1 MEHFIFLWVGSVSKV
16 EIIDT
21 TFRDAHQ
28 SLIATRLQTE
38 DMLAIAEKMDR
49 IGFYSM
55 EVWGGATFDVCIRY
69 LGEDPWERLR
79 LLREHMKKTK
89 LQMLLRGQNLI
100 GYRHYPDD
108 IVEKFVELAHK
119 NGIDIF
125 RVFDALNDVRNMKIA
140 IKKAKEVGAEV
151 QGAIAYTTGKVF
163 TLEYYMER
171 VEELLR
177 LDVDVITI
185 KDMAALLTPWKAYEL
200 VSEIKERYGVPVN
213 VHTHSTTGMA
223 VATYLKAVEAGADF
237 IDTAI
242 SPLAFGTAQP
252 GIQTIWHALPEA
264 VGSHLDRELIHEVS
278 RYLKKLLDEKYSGLL
293 HKEALMVNPY
303 VLKYQVPGGMYSNL
317 ISQLKEMKALDRL
330 QEVLDEIPRVRED
343 LGWPPLVTP
352 TSQIVGTQAVLNVL
366 FGRYERIT
374 EEVKNY
380 IKGLYGRP
388 PGEIEPELKRK
399 VLGDEEPISVRPGE
413 LLEPMLEKCRR
424 ELEELGYLKKEE
436 DLLTYCLFPQV
447 AVEFFRRGKQ
457 GKRAVSMPPTAQKF
471 KLYVNGV
478 EFEVGVEGIDLSAL
492 KYLPEMRG
500 PSKRPTQAYVSSPTP
515 SSTVPSPVH
524 APATPT
530 MQNPAPAGEG
540 VVTAPM
546 PGKILRILV
555 KEGDKVKTGQG
566 LLVLE
571 AMKME
576 NEIPAPKDG
585 MIKKILVKEG
595 DTVDTGQSLIEIK

>member
-1 MEHFIFLWVGSVSKV
+1 MARV

-28 SLIATRLQTE
+28 SLIATRMTTD

-69 LGEDPWERLR
+69 LNEDPWERLR
-79 LLREHMKKTK
+79 LLREHIRKTK
-89 LQMLLRGQNLI
+89 LQMLLRGQNVV

-108 IVEKFVELAHK
+108 VVEKFVELAHR

-125 RVFDALNDVRNMKIA
+125 RVFDALNDVRNMEVA
-140 IKKAKEVGAEV
+140 IRKAKEVGAEV
-151 QGAIAYTTGKVF
+151 QGAIAYTTGKIF
-163 TLEYYMER
+163 TLEYYLGK
-171 VEELLR
+171 VEELLA

-185 KDMAALLTPWKAYEL
+185 KDMAALLTPRRAYEL
-200 VSEIKERYGVPVN
+200 VREIKERYGVPVN

-223 VATYLKAVEAGADF
+223 VATYLKAVEAGADY

-264 VGSHLDRELIHEVS
+264 VGSHLDRDLIHEVS
-278 RYLKKLLDEKYSGLL
+278 RYLKKLLEEKYSGLL
-293 HKEALMVNPY
+293 HKETLMVNPY

-330 QEVLDEIPRVRED
+330 QGVLEEIPRVRED

-380 IKGLYGRP
+380 IRGLYGRP
-388 PGEIEPELKRK
+388 PGEINPELRRR
-399 VLGDEEPISVRPGE
+399 VLGDEEPITERPGS
-413 LLEPMLEKCRR
+413 LLRPGLEECRR
-424 ELEELGYLKKEE
+424 KLEELGYLEREE
-436 DLLTYCLFPQV
+436 DVLTYCLFPQV
-447 AVEFFRRGKQ
+447 ALEFFRARREGRRKPRLPKTVQ
-457 GKRAVSMPPTAQKF
+457 RF

-478 EFEVGVEGIDLSAL
+478 EFEVGVEGVDLSAL
-492 KYLPEMRG
+492 RYLPQVAG
-500 PSKRPTQAYVSSPTP
+500 TGVSVPAP
-515 SSTVPSPVH
+515 SSVQASGPAPSPSP
-524 APATPT
+524 APAPAVSA
-530 MQNPAPAGEG
+530 PAPAGEG

-555 KEGDKVKTGQG
+555 KEGEKVKTGQG
-566 LLVLE
+566 LVVLE

-585 MIKKILVKEG
+585 VIKKILVKEG
-595 DTVDTGQSLIEIK
+595 DTVDTGQALIELE

>member
-1 MEHFIFLWVGSVSKV
+1 MTRV

-28 SLIATRLQTE
+28 SLIATRLTTD
-38 DMLAIAEKMDR
+38 DMLAVAEKMDK

-69 LGEDPWERLR
+69 LREDPWERLR
-79 LLREHMKKTK
+79 LLRENITRTK
-89 LQMLLRGQNLI
+89 LQMLLRGQNVV

-108 IVEKFVELAHK
+108 VVERFVELAHR

-125 RVFDALNDVRNMKIA
+125 RIFDALNDVRNMEVA

-151 QGAIAYTTGKVF
+151 QGVIAYTTGKVF
-163 TLEYYMER
+163 TLEYYLGK
-171 VEELLR
+171 VEELLA

-185 KDMAALLTPWKAYEL
+185 KDMAALLTPRKAYEL

-223 VATYLKAVEAGADF
+223 VATYLKAVEAGADY

-278 RYLKKLLDEKYSGLL
+278 RYLKRLLDEKYSGML
-293 HKEALMVNPY
+293 HREALMVNPY

-330 QEVLDEIPRVRED
+330 QEVLEEIPRVRED

-380 IKGLYGRP
+380 IRGLYGRP
-388 PGEIEPELKRK
+388 PGEINPELRAK
-399 VLGDEEPISVRPGE
+399 VLGEEEPVTVRPGE
-413 LLEPMLEKCRR
+413 LLEPALEKCRK
-424 ELEELGYLKKEE
+424 ELEGLGYLKNEE
-436 DLLTYCLFPQV
+436 DVLTYCLFPQV
-447 AVEFFRRGKQ
+447 ALEFFRARKEGRQRPK
-457 GKRAVSMPPTAQKF
+457 MPPAVQKF
-471 KLYVNGV
+471 KIYVDGV
-478 EFEVGVEGIDLSAL
+478 EFEVGVEGVDLSAL
-492 KYLPEMRG
+492 RYLPQIAG
-500 PSKRPTQAYVSSPTP
+500 ASAP
-515 SSTVPSPVH
+515 SSTPKTAAAPVPVA
-524 APATPT
+524 APAPVPVVPT
-530 MQNPAPAGEG
+530 TQAPAPFGEG
-540 VVTAPM
+540 AVTAPM
-546 PGKILRILV
+546 PGRVLRILV
-555 KEGDKVKTGQG
+555 KEGEEVKTGQG

-576 NEIPAPKDG
+576 NEVSAPKDG
-585 MIKKILVKEG
+585 VVKRILVKEG
-595 DTVDTGQSLIEIK
+595 DTVDTGQTLMELE

>member
-1 MEHFIFLWVGSVSKV
+1 MARV

-28 SLIATRLQTE
+28 SLIATRMTTD

-69 LGEDPWERLR
+69 LNEDPWERLR
-79 LLREHMKKTK
+79 LLREHIRKTK
-89 LQMLLRGQNLI
+89 LQMLLRGQNVV

-108 IVEKFVELAHK
+108 VVEKFVELAHR

-125 RVFDALNDVRNMKIA
+125 RVFDALNDVRNMEVA
-140 IKKAKEVGAEV
+140 IRKAKEVGAEV
-151 QGAIAYTTGKVF
+151 QGAIAYTTGKIF
-163 TLEYYMER
+163 TLEYYLGK
-171 VEELLR
+171 VEELLA

-185 KDMAALLTPWKAYEL
+185 KDMAALLTPRRAYEL
-200 VSEIKERYGVPVN
+200 VREIKERYGVPVN

-223 VATYLKAVEAGADF
+223 VATYLKAVEAGADY

-264 VGSHLDRELIHEVS
+264 VGSHLDRDLIHEVS
-278 RYLKKLLDEKYSGLL
+278 RYLKKLLEEKYSGLL
-293 HKEALMVNPY
+293 HKETLMVNPY

-330 QEVLDEIPRVRED
+330 QEVLEEIPRVRED

-366 FGRYERIT
+366 FGRYKRIT

-380 IKGLYGRP
+380 IRGLYGRP
-388 PGEIEPELKRK
+388 PGEINPELRRR
-399 VLGDEEPISVRPGE
+399 VLGDEEPITERPGS
-413 LLEPMLEKCRR
+413 LLRPGLEECRR
-424 ELEELGYLKKEE
+424 KLEELGYLEREE
-436 DLLTYCLFPQV
+436 DVLTYCLFPQV
-447 AVEFFRRGKQ
+447 ALEFFRARRE
-457 GKRAVSMPPTAQKF
+457 GKRKPRLPKTVQRF

-478 EFEVGVEGIDLSAL
+478 EFEVGVEGVDLSAL
-492 KYLPEMRG
+492 RYLPQVAG
-500 PSKRPTQAYVSSPTP
+500 VPTP
-515 SSTVPSPVH
+515 PS
-524 APATPT
+524 APKTA
-530 MQNPAPAGEG
+530 PAPAPVAAPAPAPVAPAAAPALASEG
-540 VVTAPM
+540 AVTAPM

-555 KEGDKVKTGQG
+555 KEGEQVKTGQG
-566 LLVLE
+566 LVVLE

-576 NEIPAPKDG
+576 NEIPAPKNG
-585 MIKKILVKEG
+585 VVKKILVKEG
-595 DTVDTGQSLIEIK
+595 DTVDTGQALIELE

>member
-1 MEHFIFLWVGSVSKV
+1 MGKV

-28 SLIATRLQTE
+28 SLIATRLQTD

-49 IGFYSM
+49 IGFHSM

-69 LGEDPWERLR
+69 LNEDPWERLR
-79 LLREHMKKTK
+79 LLRENIRKTK
-89 LQMLLRGQNLI
+89 LQMLLRGQNVV

-108 IVEKFVELAHK
+108 VVERFVELAHK

-125 RVFDALNDVRNMKIA
+125 RVFDALNDVRNMEVA
-140 IKKAKEVGAEV
+140 IRKAKEVGAEV
-151 QGAIAYTTGKVF
+151 QGAIAYTTGRVF
-163 TLEYYMER
+163 TLEYYLKK
-171 VEELLR
+171 VEELLT

-185 KDMAALLTPWKAYEL
+185 KDMAGLLTPWKAYEL
-200 VSEIKERYGVPVN
+200 VSEIKETYGVPVN

-237 IDTAI
+237 IDAAI

-278 RYLKKLLDEKYSGLL
+278 RYLKKLLEEKYAGLL
-293 HKEALMVNPY
+293 HKETLMVNPY

-317 ISQLKEMKALDRL
+317 ISQLKEMKALEKL
-330 QEVLDEIPRVRED
+330 QDVLEEIPRVRED

-374 EEVKNY
+374 EEVKDY
-380 IKGLYGRP
+380 IRGFYGRP
-388 PGEIEPELKRK
+388 PAEISPELKKK
-399 VLGDEEPISVRPGE
+399 VLGDEKPISLRPGE
-413 LLEPMLEKCRR
+413 LLEPALEECRR
-424 ELEELGYLKKEE
+424 ELKELGYLEKEE
-436 DLLTYCLFPQV
+436 DVLTYCLFPQI
-447 AVEFFRRGKQ
+447 AKEFFERRKAGRK
-457 GKRAVSMPPTAQKF
+457 GPRMPPSAQKL
-471 KLYVNGV
+471 KVYVNGV
-478 EFEVGVEGIDLSAL
+478 EFEIGVEGIDLSAL
-492 KYLPEMRG
+492 KYLPQIAGSAQAPTTASPQGTAPVSAPSTPSPG
-500 PSKRPTQAYVSSPTP
+500 PVAPVAPAAPTP
-515 SSTVPSPVH
+515 T
-524 APATPT
+524 
-530 MQNPAPAGEG
+530 PAPAGEG

-555 KEGDKVKTGQG
+555 KEGDEVKTGQG

-585 MIKKILVKEG
+585 VVKKILVKEG
-595 DTVDTGQSLIEIK
+595 DTVDTGQALMELE

>member
-1 MEHFIFLWVGSVSKV
+1 MARVD
-16 EIIDT
+16 IIDT

-28 SLIATRLQTE
+28 SLIATRLTTE
-38 DMLAIAEKMDR
+38 DMLKIAETMDK

-69 LGEDPWERLR
+69 LKEDPWERLR
-79 LLREHMKKTK
+79 LLREHIKKTK
-89 LQMLLRGQNLI
+89 LQMLLRGQNVV

-108 IVEKFVELAHK
+108 VVEKFVELAHR

-125 RVFDALNDVRNMKIA
+125 RVFDALNDVRNMEVA
-140 IKKAKEVGAEV
+140 IRKAKEVGAEV
-151 QGAIAYTTGKVF
+151 QGVIAYTTGKIF
-163 TLEYYMER
+163 TLEYYMKK
-171 VEELLR
+171 VEELLQ

-185 KDMAALLTPWKAYEL
+185 KDMAGLLTPWKAYEL
-200 VSEIKERYGVPVN
+200 VSEIKEAYGVPVN

-223 VATYLKAVEAGADF
+223 VATYLKAVEAGADY
-237 IDTAI
+237 IDTSI

-252 GIQTIWHALPEA
+252 GIQTVWHALPEA

-278 RYLKKLLDEKYSGLL
+278 RYLKKLLEEKYWGLL

-317 ISQLKEMKALDRL
+317 IAQLKEMNALDKL
-330 QEVLDEIPRVRED
+330 DEVLNEIPRVRED

-374 EEVKNY
+374 NEVKNY

-388 PGEIEPELKRK
+388 PGEINPELKK
-399 VLGDEEPISVRPGE
+399 LVLGDEEPITVRPGE
-413 LLEPMLEKCRR
+413 LLEPQLEKCRK
-424 ELEELGYLKKEE
+424 ELEELGYLQKEE
-436 DLLTYCLFPQV
+436 DVLTYCLFPQV
-447 AVEFFRRGKQ
+447 ALEFFKARARGL
-457 GKRAVSMPPTAQKF
+457 KRPEIPKTAQKF
-471 KLYVNGV
+471 RLYVDGV
-478 EFEVGVEGIDLSAL
+478 EFEVGVEGVDLSAL
-492 KYLPEMRG
+492 RYLPQIAG
-500 PSKRPTQAYVSSPTP
+500 AGATAPVPSTP
-515 SSTVPSPVH
+515 S
-524 APATPT
+524 APAPSVSV
-530 MQNPAPAGEG
+530 PAPAPASAPALSAPSPAPAQASPNT
-540 VVTAPM
+540 VTAPM
-546 PGKILRILV
+546 PGKVVRILV
-555 KEGDKVKTGQG
+555 SEGQEVKTGQG

-585 MIKKILVKEG
+585 VVKKIYVKEG
-595 DTVDTGQSLIEIK
+595 DAVNTGDPLIELD

>member
-1 MEHFIFLWVGSVSKV
+1 MV
-16 EIIDT
+16 EIVDT

-28 SLIATRLQTE
+28 SLIATRLRTE
-38 DMLAIAEKMDR
+38 DMLAVAEKMDK

-69 LGEDPWERLR
+69 LKEDPWERLK
-79 LLREHMKKTK
+79 LLREHIRKTK
-89 LQMLLRGQNLI
+89 LQMLLRGQNVV

-108 IVEKFVELAHK
+108 VVEKFVELAHK

-125 RVFDALNDVRNMKIA
+125 RVFDALNDVRNMEVA
-140 IKKAKEVGAEV
+140 IRKAKEVGAEV
-151 QGAIAYTTGKVF
+151 QGAIAYTTGPIF
-163 TLEYYMER
+163 TLEYYMKK
-171 VEELLR
+171 VEELLK

-185 KDMAALLTPWKAYEL
+185 KDMAALLTPEKAYEL
-200 VSEIKERYGVPVN
+200 VSEIKETYGIPVN

-252 GIQTIWHALPEA
+252 GIQTIWHALPKA
-264 VGSHLDRELIHEVS
+264 VGFHLDRELIHQVS
-278 RYLKKLLDEKYSGLL
+278 RYLKKLLEERYYGLL

-303 VLKYQVPGGMYSNL
+303 VLKYQVPGGMFSNL
-317 ISQLKEMKALDRL
+317 IAQLKEMKALDKL
-330 QEVLDEIPRVRED
+330 DEVLEEIPHVRED

-374 EEVKNY
+374 NEVKNY

-388 PGEIEPELKRK
+388 PAEINPELRTK
-399 VLGDEEPISVRPGE
+399 VLGDEEPVSARPGE
-413 LLEPMLEKCRR
+413 LLEPALEKCRK
-424 ELEELGYLKKEE
+424 ELEKLGYLEKEE
-436 DLLTYCLFPQV
+436 DVLTYCLFPQV
-447 AVEFFRRGKQ
+447 ALEFFKARKEGVK
-457 GKRAVSMPPTAQKF
+457 KPEIPKTAQKF
-471 KLYVNGV
+471 KLYIDGV
-478 EFEVGVEGIDLSAL
+478 EFEVGIEGVDLSAL
-492 KYLPEMRG
+492 KYLPQIASAG
-500 PSKRPTQAYVSSPTP
+500 TPAPAVPSAPSIPASVPTP
-515 SSTVPSPVH
+515 
-524 APATPT
+524 APALVPASAAPT
-530 MQNPAPAGEG
+530 PAPAGEG

-555 KEGDKVKTGQG
+555 KEGDQVKTGQG
-566 LLVLE
+566 LLILE

-585 MIKKILVKEG
+585 IIKKILIKEG
-595 DTVDTGQSLIEIK
+595 QTVDTGQPLIELQ

>member
-1 MEHFIFLWVGSVSKV
+1 MTQVDIV
-16 EIIDT
+16 DT

-69 LGEDPWERLR
+69 LNEDPWERLK
-79 LLREHMKKTK
+79 LLRESIRKTK
-89 LQMLLRGQNLI
+89 LQMLLRGQNVV
-100 GYRHYPDD
+100 GYKHYPDD
-108 IVEKFVELAHK
+108 VVEKFVELAHR

-125 RVFDALNDVRNMKIA
+125 RVFDALNDVRNMEVA
-140 IKKAKEVGAEV
+140 IRKAKEVGAEV
-151 QGAIAYTTGKVF
+151 QGAIAYTTGKIF
-163 TLEYYMER
+163 TLEYYMKK
-171 VEELLR
+171 VEELLA

-278 RYLKKLLDEKYSGLL
+278 RYLRKLLDEKYSGLL
-293 HKEALMVNPY
+293 HKETLMVNPY

-330 QEVLDEIPRVRED
+330 QKVLEEIPRVRAD

-388 PGEIEPELKRK
+388 PAEIDPELRKR
-399 VLGDEEPISVRPGE
+399 VLGDGKPINVRPGE
-413 LLEPMLEKCRR
+413 LLEPMLEKCRK
-424 ELEELGYLKKEE
+424 ELEELGYLEKEE
-436 DLLTYCLFPQV
+436 DVLTYCLFPQI
-447 AVEFFRRGKQ
+447 AKEFFE
-457 GKRAVSMPPTAQKF
+457 KRKAGRKGPEVPASAQKL

-478 EFEVGVEGIDLSAL
+478 EFEVGIEGVDLSAL
-492 KYLPEMRG
+492 KYLPQIAG
-500 PSKRPTQAYVSSPTP
+500 SAQASPAVPFTSTAPVSAPS
-515 SSTVPSPVH
+515 
-524 APATPT
+524 
-530 MQNPAPAGEG
+530 PAPAQVVSSAPALASVSAGG
-540 VVTAPM
+540 DVVTSPM

-555 KEGDKVKTGQG
+555 KEGESVKTGQG

-585 MIKKILVKEG
+585 VIKKILVKEG
-595 DTVDTGQSLIEIK
+595 DTVDTGKPLIELE

>member
-1 MEHFIFLWVGSVSKV
+1 MV
-16 EIIDT
+16 EIVDT

-28 SLIATRLQTE
+28 SLIATRLRTE
-38 DMLAIAEKMDR
+38 DMLAVAEKMDR

-69 LGEDPWERLR
+69 LKEDPWERLR
-79 LLREHMKKTK
+79 LLREHIRKTK
-89 LQMLLRGQNLI
+89 LQMLLRGQNVV

-108 IVEKFVELAHK
+108 VVEKFVELAHK

-125 RVFDALNDVRNMKIA
+125 RVFDALNDVRNMEVA
-140 IKKAKEVGAEV
+140 IRKAKEVGAEV
-151 QGAIAYTTGKVF
+151 QGAIAYTTGPIF
-163 TLEYYMER
+163 TLEYYMKK
-171 VEELLR
+171 VEELLK

-185 KDMAALLTPWKAYEL
+185 KDMAALLTPEKAYEL
-200 VSEIKERYGVPVN
+200 VSEIKETYGIPVN

-264 VGSHLDRELIHEVS
+264 VGSHLDRELIHQVS
-278 RYLKKLLDEKYSGLL
+278 RYLKKLIEERYYGLL

-303 VLKYQVPGGMYSNL
+303 VLKYQVPGGMFSNL
-317 ISQLKEMKALDRL
+317 IAQLKEMKALDKL
-330 QEVLDEIPRVRED
+330 DEVLEEIPHVRED

-374 EEVKNY
+374 NEVKNY

-388 PGEIEPELKRK
+388 PAEINPELRTK
-399 VLGDEEPISVRPGE
+399 VLGDEEPVSARPGE
-413 LLEPMLEKCRR
+413 LLEPVLEKCRK
-424 ELEELGYLKKEE
+424 ELEELGYLEKEE
-436 DLLTYCLFPQV
+436 DVLTYCLFPQI
-447 AVEFFRRGKQ
+447 ALEFFKARREGVRKPEIP
-457 GKRAVSMPPTAQKF
+457 KTAQKF
-471 KLYVNGV
+471 KLYIDGV
-478 EFEVGVEGIDLSAL
+478 EFEVGVEGVDLSAL
-492 KYLPEMRG
+492 KYLPQIASAG
-500 PSKRPTQAYVSSPTP
+500 APVPAVPSAPSVPASVPTP
-515 SSTVPSPVH
+515 
-524 APATPT
+524 A
-530 MQNPAPAGEG
+530 PAPAGEG

-546 PGKILRILV
+546 PGKIIRILV
-555 KEGDKVKTGQG
+555 KEGDEVKTGQG
-566 LLVLE
+566 LLILE

-576 NEIPAPKDG
+576 NEIPSPKDG
-585 MIKKILVKEG
+585 VVKKILVKEG
-595 DTVDTGQSLIEIK
+595 QTVDTGQALIEIG

>member
-1 MEHFIFLWVGSVSKV
+1 MTQVD
-16 EIIDT
+16 IIDT

-69 LGEDPWERLR
+69 LNEDPWERLR
-79 LLREHMKKTK
+79 LLRESIGKTK
-89 LQMLLRGQNLI
+89 LQMLLRGQNVV

-108 IVEKFVELAHK
+108 VVEKFVELAHK

-125 RVFDALNDVRNMKIA
+125 RVFDALNDVRNMEVA
-140 IKKAKEVGAEV
+140 VRKAKEVGAEV
-151 QGAIAYTTGKVF
+151 QGAIAYTTGKIF
-163 TLEYYMER
+163 TLEYYMKK
-171 VEELLR
+171 VEELLK

-185 KDMAALLTPWKAYEL
+185 KDMAGLLTPWKAYEL
-200 VSEIKERYGVPVN
+200 VSEIKKTYGVPVN

-223 VATYLKAVEAGADF
+223 VATYMKAVEAGADF

-278 RYLKKLLDEKYSGLL
+278 RYLKRLLDEKYSGLL
-293 HKEALMVNPY
+293 HKETLMVNPY

-330 QEVLDEIPRVRED
+330 QEVLEEIPRVRED

-366 FGRYERIT
+366 FGRYERVT

-388 PGEIEPELKRK
+388 PAEVNPELKAK

-413 LLEPMLEKCRR
+413 LLEPALKTCREKLEK
-424 ELEELGYLKKEE
+424 LGYLEKEE
-436 DLLTYCLFPQV
+436 DVLTYCLFPQI
-447 AVEFFRRGKQ
+447 AKEFFERRKAGRK
-457 GKRAVSMPPTAQKF
+457 GPEVPASAQKL

-478 EFEVGVEGIDLSAL
+478 EFEVGIEGIDLSAL
-492 KYLPEMRG
+492 RYLPQIAG
-500 PSKRPTQAYVSSPTP
+500 SAQATG
-515 SSTVPSPVH
+515 TVPSTSATPVSTP
-524 APATPT
+524 APAASA
-530 MQNPAPAGEG
+530 PAPAPVPAGEG
-540 VVTAPM
+540 VVTSPM

-555 KEGDKVKTGQG
+555 KEGEQVKTGQG
-566 LLVLE
+566 LVVLE

-585 MIKKILVKEG
+585 VVKRILVKEG
-595 DTVDTGQSLIEIK
+595 DTVDTGQPLIELE

>member
-1 MEHFIFLWVGSVSKV
+1 MV

-28 SLIATRLQTE
+28 SLIATRLRTE
-38 DMLAIAEKMDR
+38 DMLPIAEKMDK

-69 LGEDPWERLR
+69 LKEDPWERLR
-79 LLREHMKKTK
+79 LLREHIKKTK
-89 LQMLLRGQNLI
+89 LQMLLRGQNVV

-108 IVEKFVELAHK
+108 VVEKFVELAHR

-125 RVFDALNDVRNMKIA
+125 RVFDALNDVRNMEVA
-140 IKKAKEVGAEV
+140 IRKAKEVGAEV
-151 QGAIAYTTGKVF
+151 QGVIAYTTGKIF
-163 TLEYYMER
+163 TLEYYMKK
-171 VEELLR
+171 VEELLQ

-185 KDMAALLTPWKAYEL
+185 KDMAGLLTPWKAYEL
-200 VSEIKERYGVPVN
+200 VSEIKENYGVPVN

-223 VATYLKAVEAGADF
+223 VATYLKAVEAGADY

-252 GIQTIWHALPEA
+252 GIQTIWHALPKA

-278 RYLKKLLDEKYSGLL
+278 RYLKKLLEEKYWGLL

-317 ISQLKEMKALDRL
+317 IAQLKEMNALDKL
-330 QEVLDEIPRVRED
+330 DEVLNEIPRVRED

-366 FGRYERIT
+366 FERYKRIT
-374 EEVKNY
+374 NEVKNY

-388 PGEIEPELKRK
+388 PGEINLELKK
-399 VLGDEEPISVRPGE
+399 LVLGDEEPITVRPGE
-413 LLEPMLEKCRR
+413 LLEPQLEKCRK
-424 ELEELGYLKKEE
+424 ELQELGYLQKEE
-436 DLLTYCLFPQV
+436 DVLTYCLFPQV
-447 AVEFFRRGKQ
+447 ALEFFKARARGL
-457 GKRAVSMPPTAQKF
+457 KRPEIPKTAQKF
-471 KLYVNGV
+471 RLYVDGV
-478 EFEVGVEGIDLSAL
+478 EFEIGVEGVDLSAL
-492 KYLPEMRG
+492 RYLPQIAG
-500 PSKRPTQAYVSSPTP
+500 AGATAPVPSTP
-515 SSTVPSPVH
+515 S
-524 APATPT
+524 APAPSVSV
-530 MQNPAPAGEG
+530 PAPAPASAPALSAPSPAPAQASPNT
-540 VVTAPM
+540 VTAPM
-546 PGKILRILV
+546 PGKVVRILV
-555 KEGDKVKTGQG
+555 SEGQEVKTGQG

-585 MIKKILVKEG
+585 VVKKIYVKEG
-595 DTVDTGQSLIEIK
+595 DAVNTGDPLIELD